1 MEEKGQLLQQFHN
14 WVNLVHILEDQEAAL
29 WNTPIAEG
37 KWTVRDVVS
46 HIMHWDMYFLNEA
59 IVKIVQNQPVSSKHL
74 DYDEFN
80 EQAREIGRKISL
92 ARLAEQSIELR
103 EQIMHHIT
111 SMTEEQYDGI
121 YMDEDGNNFGV
132 AAYLQDFIEHDQH
145 HMRQI
150 MNLLK
155 QLT

>member
-1 MEEKGQLLQQFHN
+1 MEEKAQLLQQFHN
-14 WVNLVHILEDQEAAL
+14 WVNFVHMLEDRETAL
-29 WNTPIAEG
+29 WNTPIAEE
-37 KWTVRDVVS
+37 KWAVRDVVS

-59 IVKIVQNQPVSSKHL
+59 IVKIAHNQPVTSKHL

-80 EQAREIGRKISL
+80 EQACELGRKISL
-92 ARLAEQSIELR
+92 TKLAEQTIEVR
-103 EQIMHHIT
+103 KQIIEHIT

-121 YMDEDGNNFGV
+121 YMDEDGNNFGIV
-132 AAYLQDFIEHDQH
+132 AFLQDFIEHDQH
-145 HMRQI
+145 HMKQI